1 LHFVLAIVAVYLAH
15 IWGMNELEATKF
27 LVISKVIYF
36 SFNILVVLFF
46 LERYARKNHEGV

>member
-1 LHFVLAIVAVYLAH
+1 LAIVAVYLAH
-15 IWGMNELEATKF
+15 HWGMNELEATKF

-46 LERYARKNHEGV
+46 LERYARKNHDRV